1 MSGQMKTFRSLLFV
15 PGIRPERFDK
25 AIAAGADA
33 VCIDLEDAV
42 PPHEKDAARAAVLD
56 FISAKPEDRP
66 CAVGVRINPIDT
78 THGLKDLLA
87 FKETGAIAD
96 FLMLP
101 KAEATR
107 DFSIIDSVLG
117 LSDVTGNGFLKT
129 RKMKFWAVIETVL
142 GLANASDL
150 AAWCGTRGGILFGGA
165 DFSASIG
172 TNMDWEP
179 LFYARSKLATKTKL
193 VHGGLLDVPFLDT
206 KDAAGLRAECTRV
219 KALGFLGKACIHPNQ
234 VAIVNEVFSPSGEDI
249 AWAKRVAEAQSAEQ
263 GGVVLLDG
271 KLLDAPVYLRAQ
283 RILTQAGI
291 EI

>member
-1 MSGQMKTFRSLLFV
+1 MKTFRSLLFV
-15 PGIRPERFDK
+15 PGIRPERFAK
-25 AIAAGADA
+25 AIASGADA

-42 PPHEKDAARAAVLD
+42 PPHEKDEAREAVIQYVTQMPSD
-56 FISAKPEDRP
+56 MP

-78 THGLKDLLA
+78 ADGIKDLLA
-87 FKETGAIAD
+87 FQETGAIAD

-101 KAEATR
+101 KAGDTR
-107 DFSIIDSVLG
+107 DFAIINAVLC
-117 LSDVTGNGFLKT
+117 NGWPHAK
-129 RKMKFWAVIETVL
+129 KMALWAVIETVH
-142 GLANASDL
+142 GLSVAADL
-150 AAWCGTRGGILFGGA
+150 AGRCGTHGGVLFGGA

-172 TNMDWEP
+172 TSMDWEA
-179 LFYARSKLATKTKL
+179 LFYARSKLATKAKV

-206 KDAAGLRAECTRV
+206 KDDAGLRAECARV

-234 VAIVNEVFSPSGEDI
+234 VAIVNEVFSPSSDDI
-249 AWAKRVAEAQSAEQ
+249 AWAKRVVGAQSAHQ

-271 KLLDAPVYLRAQ
+271 KLLDAPIYFRAE

>member
-15 PGIRPERFDK
+15 PGIRLERFAK

-42 PPHEKDAARAAVLD
+42 PAHEKDAARDAVLD
-56 FISAKPEDRP
+56 FIATMPEDRS
-66 CAVGVRINPIDT
+66 CAVGVRINPLDT
-78 THGLKDLLA
+78 SDGLRDLLGLKDA
-87 FKETGAIAD
+87 GVFPD

-101 KAEATR
+101 KACHAR
-107 DFSIIDSVLG
+107 DFSIIDAILRNGIQHLRRTPMWAVAETTLG
-117 LSDVTGNGFLKT
+117 LRQAGDIAGSCGF
-129 RKMKFWAVIETVL
+129 
-142 GLANASDL
+142 N
-150 AAWCGTRGGILFGGA
+150 GGILFGGA
-165 DFSASIG
+165 DFSAEIG
-172 TNMDWEP
+172 TTMDWEP
-179 LFYARSKLATKTKL
+179 LLYARSKLVTAVK
-193 VHGGLLDVPFLDT
+193 HACGGLLDVPFLNI
-206 KDAAGLRAECTRV
+206 KDDDGLRAECIRV

-234 VAIVNEVFSPSGEDI
+234 VGIVNDVFSPSETEI
-249 AWAKRVAEAQSAEQ
+249 AWARRVAQAEAAQQ